1 MKARLIAAVAVLCCG
16 AIVLTTVWTAQAD
29 DAAKDATSAERP
41 RETSAVEIAGF
52 GKLVVVGPF
61 THKNLSLFVLCAAGE
76 PTEAPDYLT
85 LEEGIK
91 QKLVE
96 INEKG
101 RGQVTSLLVTNRS
114 DRPLFLHAGELV
126 KGGKQDRT
134 LQSSLIIPPKS
145 VNVAIPSF
153 CVERSRWV
161 GGKKFAGLGK
171 IIPGSRAN
179 AGIQYRRQGEVW
191 SSVAKL
197 KSGATQA
204 MAQAGQQGDS
214 SKPSSVNEE
223 LTSKGFTKLTGEYK
237 TALAGVLEGLANPVG
252 LVYAVN
258 GHVDIANAYHAESL
272 LKKMFGKLLDSCA
285 SDAAANQPGEKK
297 FKPPTAKQVANFI
310 ATAWD
315 GKKIEEKPVLGNVV
329 TRIITDK
336 SVVNKL
342 AYKGEVIHV
351 QVIRADKQ
359 NVTRTGS
366 GRQQRD

>member
-1 MKARLIAAVAVLCCG
+1 MKTRLIAAVAVLCCG

-29 DAAKDATSAERP
+29 DVQKDATP
-41 RETSAVEIAGF
+41 KTTSAVEIAGF

-85 LEEGIK
+85 LDEGIK

-96 INEKG
+96 ISEKG

-114 DRPLFLHAGELV
+114 DKPLFLHAGELV

-171 IIPGSRAN
+171 IIPGSGAN
-179 AGIQYRRQGEVW
+179 ASIQRRRQGEVW
-191 SSVAKL
+191 SSVARL

-204 MAQAGQQGDS
+204 MAQAGQQGVS
-214 SKPSSVNEE
+214 SKTSSVNEE

-258 GHVDIANAYHAESL
+258 GHVDIANVYHAESL

-285 SDAAANQPGEKK
+285 SDAAANQPGEKKK